1 MSNLLRT
8 AASAGVLTGSA
19 IAARRG
25 VPAWDSA
32 AFSDINGLPDALQY
46 PLWVPMQFGSL
57 GGALT
62 AGAFVGLTRN
72 RRLGTEVAV
81 AGTVAWIAAKAIKA
95 LVQRDRPAAEVATTE
110 LRIGAADSGL
120 GFPSGHAAVATT
132 TSALIARGTDGHVNA
147 AAAFVS
153 ALVGVSRIHVG
164 AHYPLDVVGGWAL
177 GALVADLTSAA
188 FAHGLER
195 DHAGVGSLV
204 PC

>member
-1 MSNLLRT
+1 M
-8 AASAGVLTGSA
+8 
-19 IAARRG
+19 
-25 VPAWDSA
+25 
-32 AFSDINGLPDALQY
+32 
-46 PLWVPMQFGSL
+46 
-57 GGALT
+57 T

-120 GFPSGHAAVATT
+120 GFPSGHAALATT
-132 TSALIARGTDGHVNA
+132 TSALLARDAGWHVGSA
-147 AAAFVS
+147 AALMS

-164 AHYPLDVVGGWAL
+164 AHYPLDVVGGLAL
-177 GALVADLTSAA
+177 GTLVADLTSAA
-188 FAHGLER
+188 FAHCLER

-204 PC
+204 AC